1 MYSFGRLHPYNPFWG
16 GFVHEYIDK
25 GTYKRFY
32 KTMARVYSYEVTEE
46 QYEKIKKNNIKQI
59 EANKEDYKFNIVGLV
74 AVGFHKKIGK
84 EKSFYC
90 AEFVKYVIEKANI
103 DMNLPTII
111 KPEDFKNVN
120 GLQEIYSGFF
130 RKYNYS
136 KLDVT
141 RILIENL
148 SRYTKKRRDCM
159 SRKTKIKVF
168 KIILAILV
176 LTLFIGITT
185 YLFPVMKDLS
195 SIEGQIAFKEKS

>member
-16 GFVHEYIDK
+16 GFVHEYVDK

-46 QYEKIKKNNIKQI
+46 QYEKLKNNIKQI

-148 SRYTKKRRDCM
+148 SRYKK
-159 SRKTKIKVF
+159 KKG
-168 KIILAILV
+168 LH
-176 LTLFIGITT
+176 
-185 YLFPVMKDLS
+185 
-195 SIEGQIAFKEKS
+195 E

>member
-1 MYSFGRLHPYNPFWG
+1 MKKIYIVLTHTGTTLSKIIKTYTKDEFSHVSIALDNKLQEMYSFGRLHPYNPFWG

-46 QYEKIKKNNIKQI
+46 QYEKLKNNIKQI

-120 GLQEIYSGFF
+120 GL
-130 RKYNYS
+130 
-136 KLDVT
+136 
-141 RILIENL
+141 
-148 SRYTKKRRDCM
+148 
-159 SRKTKIKVF
+159 
-168 KIILAILV
+168 
-176 LTLFIGITT
+176 
-185 YLFPVMKDLS
+185 
-195 SIEGQIAFKEKS
+195 